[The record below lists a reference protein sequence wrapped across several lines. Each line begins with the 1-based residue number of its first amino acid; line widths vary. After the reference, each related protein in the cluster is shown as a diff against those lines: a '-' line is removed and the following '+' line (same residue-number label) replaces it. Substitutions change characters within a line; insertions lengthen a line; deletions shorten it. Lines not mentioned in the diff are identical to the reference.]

1 MKEYAREIC
10 LIFAEKY
17 PRSAAFSGGRR
28 LRIGLWEKI
37 FPEIKKNFE
46 TKDAF
51 LESAEWLSEQK
62 IIEIKWMSF
71 RAHDGV
77 DAMYLLDPDRL
88 YDYVGLLHPA
98 QIDAEILEVV
108 ADVLPKTDI
117 SAHLHKYVIAHPS
130 VVRELLSVGT
140 LVQLKV
146 ALILLS
152 DMFVLCNTAKE
163 ICLRQPVRQLSVA
176 LFHNSKR
183 IEHLLVFM
191 QRVADKAGPGSFQ
204 TLFSTGN
211 DEAADKIMVSKELG
225 LHRSYPEVSCLLSG
239 TLRFSDRSILKPDG
253 RMLSLPL
260 QSVAGLDQY
269 IPSCKEEHILL
280 LENKESFYSAVA
292 GTGAGALHPEP
303 PTDVNGA
310 DPFTGYLYLGGFPN
324 SAAAILIRKLAEAAV
339 RISCFCDLDPAGILI
354 AEKVQHIA
362 GTSIEFYKM
371 DVETYETYRQYGYQL
386 SPNELKKLSSSAD
399 PHFTGLIEA
408 IRASGLGVEQEI
420 VSLG

>member
-28 LRIGLWEKI
+28 LRIGQWEKI

-51 LESAEWLSEQK
+51 LESAEWLAEQK

-71 RAHDGV
+71 RAHNEV
-77 DAMYLLDPDRL
+77 DAMYLLDAAML
-88 YDYVGLLHPA
+88 HDYVGLLHPA
-98 QIDAEILEVV
+98 QIDARILEAVSGIV
-108 ADVLPKTDI
+108 PKTDI
-117 SAHLHKYVIAHPS
+117 SAYFHEYLMAHPS
-130 VVRELLSVGT
+130 AVRELLGVGT
-140 LVQLKV
+140 LAQLEA
-146 ALILLS
+146 ALALLT
-152 DMFVLCNTAKE
+152 DMFVLSNTAKE

-183 IEHLLVFM
+183 IEQILIFM
-191 QRVADKAGPGSFQ
+191 QRVADKA
-204 TLFSTGN
+204 
-211 DEAADKIMVSKELG
+211 DKITVSKELG
-225 LHRSYPEVSCLLSG
+225 LQRSYPEVSSLLSG
-239 TLRFSDRSILKPDG
+239 VFRFSDGSLLHPGG

-260 QSVAGLDQY
+260 QSVSGLDQY

-280 LENKESFYSAVA
+280 LENKESFYSAVT
-292 GTGAGALHPEP
+292 GTAAPADTAIFATATASASTGALHQKP
-303 PTDVNGA
+303 PPGVNGV
-310 DPFTGYLYLGGFPN
+310 DLFTGYLYLGGFPN
-324 SAAAILIRKLAEAAV
+324 SAAAILIRKLAEASV

-354 AEKVQHIA
+354 AEKAQHIA

-386 SPNELKKLSSSAD
+386 SSNELKKLSSSTD
-399 PHFTGLIEA
+399 PHFAGLIEA
-408 IRASGLGVEQEI
+408 IRASEVGVEQEI
-420 VSLG
+420 ISL

>member
-1 MKEYAREIC
+1 MKEYARGIC

-51 LESAEWLSEQK
+51 LESAEWLSAQK
-62 IIEIKWMSF
+62 IIEIRWMSF
-71 RAHDGV
+71 RAHDEV

-88 YDYVGLLHPA
+88 YAYVGLLHPA

-117 SAHLHKYVIAHPS
+117 SAHFHEYVLAHPS
-130 VVRELLSVGT
+130 AVRELLCVGT

-146 ALILLS
+146 ALTLLS
-152 DMFVLCNTAKE
+152 DMFVLSNTAKE

-183 IEHLLVFM
+183 IEQLLIFM
-191 QRVADKAGPGSFQ
+191 QRVADRAGAGSSQ
-204 TLFSTGN
+204 TVFPTGP
-211 DEAADKIMVSKELG
+211 DEAADKLTVSKELG
-225 LHRSYPEVSCLLSG
+225 LQRSYPEVSCQLSG
-239 TLRFSDRSILKPDG
+239 ILRFSDRSILQPDG
-253 RMLSLPL
+253 RVLSLPL

-269 IPSCKEEHILL
+269 IPRYKGEHILL

-292 GTGAGALHPEP
+292 GALHPEP
-303 PTDVNGA
+303 TGA
-310 DPFTGYLYLGGFPN
+310 SGSDPFAGYLYLGGFPN
-324 SAAAILIRKLAEAAV
+324 SAAAILIRKLGEASV

-354 AEKVQHIA
+354 AEKAQQIA
-362 GTSIEFYKM
+362 GTSIEFFKM

-386 SPNELKKLSSSAD
+386 SPNELKKLSTSAD
-399 PHFTGLIEA
+399 PHFIGLIEA
-408 IRASGLGVEQEI
+408 IRGSGVGVEQEI
-420 VSLG
+420 VSL